1 MSLLSL
7 CRAWRKIFR
16 REATMKSVYLLLGLC
31 FVTSVMA
38 GCSNS
43 GEHPIANVP
52 TFNTHQR
59 CISLANKIKTLN
71 IYSSNI
77 VSPKNTE
84 LPENSKIIDIYE
96 IIEYLN
102 NKQPSLEIERESL
115 ICRAK
120 ARTSQGNYPIEF
132 YLITENELEYIILE
146 SQGKRKWIFRWKA

>member
-1 MSLLSL
+1 MNLLSL

-16 REATMKSVYLLLGLC
+16 REATMKSVYLFLGLC
-31 FVTSVMA
+31 FVTSIMA

-52 TFNTHQR
+52 TFNTHQS
-59 CISLANKIKTLN
+59 CIALANKIKTLN

-77 VSPKNTE
+77 ISPKNTE

-102 NKQPSLEIERESL
+102 NKQPSLERKSL
-115 ICRAK
+115 
-120 ARTSQGNYPIEF
+120 
-132 YLITENELEYIILE
+132 
-146 SQGKRKWIFRWKA
+146 

>member
-1 MSLLSL
+1 
-7 CRAWRKIFR
+7 
-16 REATMKSVYLLLGLC
+16 
-31 FVTSVMA
+31 MA

-52 TFNTHQR
+52 TFNTHQS
-59 CISLANKIKTLN
+59 CIALANKIKTLN

-77 VSPKNTE
+77 ISPKNTE
-84 LPENSKIIDIYE
+84 LPENSKIIEIYE

-102 NKQPSLEIERESL
+102 NKQPSLERKNL

-132 YLITENELEYIILE
+132 YLMIENKLEYLILE
-146 SQGKRKWIFRWKA
+146 SQGKRKWVFRW